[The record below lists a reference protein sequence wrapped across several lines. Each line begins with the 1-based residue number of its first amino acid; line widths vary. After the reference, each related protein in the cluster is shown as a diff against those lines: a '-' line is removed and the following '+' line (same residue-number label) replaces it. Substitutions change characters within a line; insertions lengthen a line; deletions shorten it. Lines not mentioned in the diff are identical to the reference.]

1 MVLIDVS
8 RWNHAGLVGPGTDGV
23 VTFARRPLLDANVF
37 VIIEVLVS
45 QFIIL
50 SKLRPILCHLPLYS
64 E

>member
-8 RWNHAGLVGPGTDGV
+8 RWNHTGLVGPSADGV
-23 VTFARRPLLDANVF
+23 VTFVQRPLLDANVF

-50 SKLRPILCHLPLYS
+50 STLRPILRHLPLYP